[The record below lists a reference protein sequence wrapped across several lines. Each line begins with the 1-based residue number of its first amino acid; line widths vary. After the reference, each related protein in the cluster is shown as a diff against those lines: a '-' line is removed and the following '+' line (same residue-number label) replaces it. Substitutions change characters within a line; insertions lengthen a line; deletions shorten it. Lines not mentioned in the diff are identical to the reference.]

1 MMVAIPDAF
10 FKIVVREDEN
20 GDGTPEVLAFVY
32 PQRGVGYKKQSGIKF
47 DHTPYLTNVRA
58 IEHFTGNKFF
68 CTLDEDVQDQ
78 FERVTATELWV
89 EE

>member
-1 MMVAIPDAF
+1 MVAIPDAF